1 MSAIIKTLKLK
12 DEQILPKTVAKAVF
26 TEDGYS
32 VEDKLKNIGGGFSG
46 SYNDLTD
53 KPELFSGSYND
64 LTDKPDSSKIFYN
77 NEDSQLNS
85 INIQDAIDE
94 IMLLKGA
101 NNGFAGLD
109 STGKVPSNQ
118 LPPMDYI
125 PTNQRGVA
133 NGVAA
138 LDSNAKVLSS
148 QLPISTSTSSSSTT
162 TVASSSAVKDAYDEA
177 LKATTYS
184 TKTGTISVT
193 DGKVEYTVCSV
204 GHIVQITLEIKAT
217 TSFADS
223 SQVIMFD
230 IPSSA
235 FPNGRAYYGWRQGL
249 VPIPSPTFNQTV
261 GYIPEGYLHWMTSG
275 LNSGLSC
282 TFNWGNFELATNT
295 ATVTFMLIG

>member
-77 NEDSQLNS
+77 NENNQLNS

-101 NNGFAGLD
+101 NNGFASLD

-118 LPPMDYI
+118 LPSMDYI
-125 PTNQRGVA
+125 PTNQRGA
-133 NGVAA
+133 IDGVAA
-138 LDSNAKVLSS
+138 LDSNAKVPSS
-148 QLPISTSTSSSSTT
+148 QLPISTSTSSTSTI
-162 TVASSSAVKDAYDEA
+162 TVASSSAVKTAYDKANDAYD
-177 LKATTYS
+177 KANAAMPKSGGTF
-184 TKTGTISVT
+184 TGTIKASSSYQST
-193 DGKVEYTVCSV
+193 STLLLRNSMLSNSEQTP
-204 GHIVQITLEIKAT
+204 LEIG
-217 TSFADS
+217 SICW
-223 SQVIMFD
+223 QI
-230 IPSSA
+230 
-235 FPNGRAYYGWRQGL
+235 Q
-249 VPIPSPTFNQTV
+249 
-261 GYIPEGYLHWMTSG
+261 
-275 LNSGLSC
+275 
-282 TFNWGNFELATNT
+282 
-295 ATVTFMLIG
+295 